1 MSLAKQTQN
10 WTELRQTDTQRIFSS
25 TCSLYS
31 RGRRHDWATKKLQL
45 LLERRFNQLRAWLSS
60 VFLDVFQFLNN
71 CIIAEKILF
80 QCSSSTNTRTVVH
93 HNWPKTRWQEL
104 LSIYSSYLKPSSYL
118 PVRYRTPGGFFRELE
133 TSSFEYLECFG
144 AVPKLIGQQREPR
157 RLRIIREIERLGRR
171 QSSLSGRRSG
181 SGDGGKR
188 LFGRGHRRSPAAS
201 PS

>member
-93 HNWPKTRWQEL
+93 HNWPKTRWQGTEL
-104 LSIYSSYLKPSSYL
+104 LAD
-118 PVRYRTPGGFFRELE
+118 FFGSFE
-133 TSSFEYLECFG
+133 TSSFFEYLECFG

-157 RLRIIREIERLGRR
+157 RFANH
-171 QSSLSGRRSG
+171 
-181 SGDGGKR
+181 KR
-188 LFGRGHRRSPAAS
+188 NRKAWQAAEQ
-201 PS
+201 PQRTTQRFR